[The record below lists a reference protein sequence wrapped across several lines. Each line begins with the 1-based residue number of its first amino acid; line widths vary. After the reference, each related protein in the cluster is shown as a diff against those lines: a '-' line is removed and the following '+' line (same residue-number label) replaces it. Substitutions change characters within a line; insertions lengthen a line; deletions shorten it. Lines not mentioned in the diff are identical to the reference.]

1 MDIKL
6 NVGIVGTLEEK
17 VVYENTASKFGS
29 GLVEVYA
36 TPAMITLMEK
46 TAMLSVLSHLPQGFN
61 TVGTEV
67 NIKHLKA
74 TPIGH
79 TVRCQSELIEVDG
92 RKLVF
97 KVSAK
102 DDDGDIGHGTHTRFI
117 IETEK
122 FLAKLKK
129 KN

>member
-1 MDIKL
+1 MDVQL
-6 NVGIVGTLEEK
+6 NIGIIGSLEEK
-17 VVYENTASKFGS
+17 VVYENTAAKFGS

-46 TAMLSVLSHLPQGFN
+46 TSMLSVLSHLPQGFN

-67 NIKHLKA
+67 NIKHIKA
-74 TPIGH
+74 TPLGH
-79 TVRCQSELIEVDG
+79 TIQCRSELIEVDG